1 MYLCTLLFIAL
12 VIDITTRVY
21 ILSPCSSYGLTCM
34 QAVKNY
40 KSPSQLK
47 GERYLRDR
55 NLLVPTSVLRNT
67 ERVKYKARTLRL
79 KEEYKHKYL
88 TRRRSLVR
96 QASRHTSAALAEPE
110 HLSTSSRLRR
120 ISTFCIQLWFSILA
134 AIVICV
140 LLGYSLRYFLSTYKV

>member
-1 MYLCTLLFIAL
+1 
-12 VIDITTRVY
+12 
-21 ILSPCSSYGLTCM
+21 M
-34 QAVKNY
+34 QAVKIH

-47 GERYLRDR
+47 GERYLRDK

-67 ERVKYKARTLRL
+67 ERVKYKARALRL

-88 TRRRSLVR
+88 TKKRSAVR
-96 QASRHTSAALAEPE
+96 QASRNILVAPAVPENLIIALDYFE
-110 HLSTSSRLRR
+110 STPSRLRR
-120 ISTFCIQLWFSILA
+120 AATFCMQLWFSFLA

>member
-1 MYLCTLLFIAL
+1 
-12 VIDITTRVY
+12 
-21 ILSPCSSYGLTCM
+21 M
-34 QAVKNY
+34 QAVKIY

-55 NLLVPTSVLRNT
+55 NLLVPTSVLKNT
-67 ERVKYKARTLRL
+67 ERVKYKTKTLRL

-88 TRRRSLVR
+88 TKRRSVVR
-96 QASRHTSAALAEPE
+96 QTSRHTSVALAAPE

-120 ISTFCIQLWFSILA
+120 ISTFCIQLWFSFLA

-140 LLGYSLRYFLSTYKV
+140 LLGYSLRYFFSTYKA